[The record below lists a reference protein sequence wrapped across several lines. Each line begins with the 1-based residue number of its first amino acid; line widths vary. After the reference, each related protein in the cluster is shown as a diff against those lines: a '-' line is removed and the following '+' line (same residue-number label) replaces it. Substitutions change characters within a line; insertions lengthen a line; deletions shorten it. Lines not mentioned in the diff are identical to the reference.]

1 MFIPF
6 QQIFFSYAEDLS
18 INLVEGGVITC
29 LFLSSGNEIFHTD
42 GSFIHSLVKLE
53 GRFVYLLPSLIRLFL
68 GGSPI
73 HEFC

>member
-29 LFLSSGNEIFHTD
+29 LFLSSGNEIFHIQTGALSIVLSSWRED
-42 GSFIHSLVKLE
+42 LSIFFPV
-53 GRFVYLLPSLIRLFL
+53 
-68 GGSPI
+68 
-73 HEFC
+73 